1 LRIVVGQIM
10 PILFGQKFLNDPA
23 RAQLRQ
29 TMKAALLRNHRVGF
43 TRTVTGVIERAG
55 VYEDIKQIRVP
66 TLIIV
71 GDQDVA
77 TVPAKAERIHAQ
89 IPGSRLVIIPEAGH
103 TSTVE
108 ESEAVNQAP
117 LEFFA

>member
-1 LRIVVGQIM
+1 M

-23 RAQLRQ
+23 RGQLRQ

-43 TRTVTGVIERAG
+43 TRAVTGVIERAG

-89 IPGSRLVIIPEAGH
+89 IPGSRLVIIPGAGH

-108 ESEAVNQAP
+108 ESEAVNQAL

>member
-1 LRIVVGQIM
+1 M
-10 PILFGQKFLNDPA
+10 
-23 RAQLRQ
+23 
-29 TMKAALLRNHRVGF
+29 
-43 TRTVTGVIERAG
+43 RTSNKSGT
-55 VYEDIKQIRVP
+55 P

-89 IPGSRLVIIPEAGH
+89 IPGSRLAIIPGAGH

-108 ESEAVNQAP
+108 EPEAVNQAL
-117 LEFFA
+117 LEFLVQEPRPERVTGG